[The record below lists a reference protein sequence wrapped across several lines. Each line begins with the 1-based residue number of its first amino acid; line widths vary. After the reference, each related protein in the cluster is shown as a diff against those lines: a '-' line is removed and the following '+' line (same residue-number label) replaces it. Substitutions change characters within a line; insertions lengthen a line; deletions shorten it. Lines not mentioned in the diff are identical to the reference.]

1 MNYLRGAVNAI
12 SVPYQYYRDLNP
24 STLTGAIDVIV
35 ISRPKQSS
43 DSDTRDDAKNTSLPA
58 KDEESELLC
67 SPFHVR
73 FGKWQVLRPG
83 DKKVRTVDLSRYRY
97 LNSLDCMLQVD
108 VFVNGNLIPFPMK
121 IGEAGEAFFV
131 FETDG
136 NVPDELVTSPLLEA
150 TQPGQ
155 RNSDAQRVGRFGAQE
170 GSKSSVNLNKTD
182 EASAVSQEPDFLDLN
197 ASPQDDSSKQDLPPA
212 PPVQSTV
219 PESSLPN
226 SDSSE
231 NAESFSLLKR
241 TADLGKAVLSAAV
254 ETERSQKDKLKDL
267 TFKTALHETEKDAQD
282 FLQDKTSALQNS
294 VGRTVEE
301 PSVGES
307 KGDEVLP
314 EGELDKGR
322 PPNVT
327 YTDSK

>member
-1 MNYLRGAVNAI
+1 MKCAKLILPCSNRFA
-12 SVPYQYYRDLNP
+12 SSTSSTPP
-24 STLTGAIDVIV
+24 SGPL
-35 ISRPKQSS
+35 
-43 DSDTRDDAKNTSLPA
+43 
-58 KDEESELLC
+58 
-67 SPFHVR
+67 
-73 FGKWQVLRPG
+73 
-83 DKKVRTVDLSRYRY
+83 DLSP
-97 LNSLDCMLQVD
+97 L
-108 VFVNGNLIPFPMK
+108 FVC
-121 IGEAGEAFFV
+121 
-131 FETDG
+131 
-136 NVPDELVTSPLLEA
+136 S
-150 TQPGQ
+150 
-155 RNSDAQRVGRFGAQE
+155 
-170 GSKSSVNLNKTD
+170 
-182 EASAVSQEPDFLDLN
+182 
-197 ASPQDDSSKQDLPPA
+197 SPQDDSSKQDLPPA